1 MKIVIPDDYQDCVR
15 HLQCF
20 TKLNGHEVII
30 FNDTVHALE
39 DKARRFHDAQAIVL
53 TRERTVIDRPL
64 LERLPNLKVISQTG
78 KMALHVDLEACQEMG
93 IIVMDGHGTGS
104 ATAELN
110 VLLTLAALRN
120 FVDEVNRLQDGKWQ
134 GSVGRQLAGK
144 RLGVYGYGR
153 IGKQL
158 CQIGK
163 VFGAKVWVW
172 GRESSIE
179 KAKVDGVEIAPSRED
194 FFAQSDIVNLQLRL
208 NPQTQ
213 HIVQAQ
219 DLALMK
225 KDALLVNASRAELI
239 APEALY
245 NALQMGRPGFAAVD
259 VYEHE
264 PVLHASDPLLKL
276 PNCLCSPHLG
286 FVELDNYETYYGVAF
301 DNINAYIKGE
311 ICNRVECT

>member
-30 FNDTVHALE
+30 FNDTVHGIE
-39 DKARRFHDAQAIVL
+39 DKVRRFYDAQVIVL

-78 KMALHVDLEACQEMG
+78 KMALHVDIEACQEKG

-172 GRESSIE
+172 GRESSIQ
-179 KAKVDGVEIAPSRED
+179 KAKVDGIEIAPSREE

-213 HIVQAQ
+213 HIVRSK

-225 KDALLVNASRAELI
+225 KDSLLVNASRAELI
-239 APEALY
+239 EPGGLY
-245 NALQMGRPGFAAVD
+245 NALLLGRPGFAAVD

-264 PVLHASDPLLKL
+264 PVLQASDPLLKL
-276 PNCLCSPHLG
+276 QNCLCSPHLG

-311 ICNRVECT
+311 ICNRVV

>member
-15 HLQCF
+15 HLECF
-20 TKLNGHEVII
+20 TKLSGHEVII
-30 FNDTVHALE
+30 FNDTVHTLE
-39 DKARRFHDAQAIVL
+39 DKVQRFQDAQVIIL

-64 LERLPNLKVISQTG
+64 LELLPNLKVISQTG
-78 KMALHVDLEACQEMG
+78 KVALHIDLDACQQKG
-93 IIVMDGHGTGS
+93 IIVMEGHGSGS

-110 VLLTLAALRN
+110 VLLMLAALRN
-120 FVDEVNRLQDGKWQ
+120 FVDEVNRLHEGKWQ
-134 GSVGRQLAGK
+134 GSVGRQLSGK
-144 RLGVYGYGR
+144 RLGIYGYGR

-172 GRESSIE
+172 GRQTSIE
-179 KAKVDGVEIAPSRED
+179 KAKVDGFEIAPSREE
-194 FFAQSDIVNLQLRL
+194 FFSQSDIVNLQLRL

-225 KDALLVNASRAELI
+225 KDALLVNASRSELI
-239 APEALY
+239 EPEALY
-245 NALQMGRPGFAAVD
+245 NALQLGRPGFAAVD
-259 VYEHE
+259 VYDHE
-264 PVLHASDPLLKL
+264 PVLYASDPLIKL

-311 ICNRVECT
+311 ISNRVV